1 VLFCLVVIKSI
12 ITLTTHSITC
22 KQGCI
27 WGIIWMKYIKV
38 TKRREEKI
46 NLYMSRRIASHPFQ
60 KCSMRYCFL
69 FPLFYNFLLGRKTK
83 NRSAACSFFALAYL
97 NLLLDIY
104 FFLKVFFSTGGIFN
118 KKISRDKNER

>member
-1 VLFCLVVIKSI
+1 MLFCLVVIKSI
-12 ITLTTHSITC
+12 ITLTIHSITC

-38 TKRREEKI
+38 TKRRNIIQFWKNYIVHFFRAYE
-46 NLYMSRRIASHPFQ
+46 ASHPLQ
-60 KCSMRYCFL
+60 KSCF
-69 FPLFYNFLLGRKTK
+69 FSPLFYNFLLGRKTK

-118 KKISRDKNER
+118 KKISGGV